1 MQNVVIVGGGFA
13 GLQAARRLGG
23 AHDVQVTLLDRY
35 NHHVFQPL
43 LYQVAMAEL
52 SPADIAVPLRSVLS
66 RYSNVRVYQS
76 DVDRVDLTTRQVHAG
91 FGALSYDFLL
101 LACGANHTYFGHD
114 AWERWAPGLKTVE
127 QAREIRRRVLQAYE
141 AAEYTRDAE
150 VQRRLLTFVIVGG
163 GATGVELA
171 GAIAE
176 MARFTLARDFRNI
189 RPELT
194 RVVLVEA
201 GPRLLPALPP
211 ELSAYAAR
219 ALVELG
225 VDVRAGVAVTQ
236 VTATGVQLGA
246 QQILAGTVLWAAG
259 VAAAPLGG
267 TLGTATDHN
276 GRIIVNADLSLPGHP
291 EVFVAG
297 DLAHFA
303 HQTGE
308 PLPGIAAVA
317 KQQGRHVA
325 DIILAER
332 MGRARRPFHYRDMGQ
347 LATIGHKRA
356 VAQIGWFRL
365 SGWPAWV
372 VWVFAHIY
380 YLIDFRS
387 RVLVMLAWAWTY
399 LTHRR
404 GARLILGKS
413 D

>member
-13 GLQAARRLGG
+13 GLQAARCLGG
-23 AHDVQVTLLDRY
+23 ARGVQVTLLDRY

-66 RYSNVRVYQS
+66 RYSNVSVYQGK
-76 DVDRVDLTTRQVHAG
+76 VQAVELKPRRVITS
-91 FGALSYDFLL
+91 FGELPYDFLL
-101 LACGANHTYFGHD
+101 LACGVSHTYFGHD
-114 AWERWAPGLKTVE
+114 HWESWAPGLKTVE
-127 QAREIRRRVLQAYE
+127 QAREIRRRVLNAYE
-141 AAEYTRDAE
+141 TAECARDPQ
-150 VQRRLLTFVIVGG
+150 VQRQLLTFVVVGG

-194 RVVLVEA
+194 RVWLVEA

-211 ELSAYAAR
+211 TLSAYAAR
-219 ALVELG
+219 VLSELG
-225 VDVRAGVAVTQ
+225 VQVRTGTAVTQ
-236 VTATGVQLGA
+236 VTATGVELGA

-259 VAAAPLGG
+259 VTAAPLGR
-267 TLGTATDHN
+267 TLGVSNDPQ
-276 GRIIVNADLSLPGHP
+276 GRVIVNADLSLPGHP

-303 HQTGE
+303 HQTDK

-317 KQQGRHVA
+317 KQQGRYVA
-325 DIILAER
+325 RTILAELA
-332 MGRARRPFHYRDMGQ
+332 GHPRRPFRYRDMGQ

-356 VAQIGWFRL
+356 VAQIGWFKL
-365 SGWPAWV
+365 HGWPAWV

-399 LTHRR
+399 VTHRR

-413 D
+413 E

>member
-1 MQNVVIVGGGFA
+1 MRNVVIVGGGFA

-23 AHDVQVTLLDRY
+23 VRGVQVTLLDRY

-66 RYSNVRVYQS
+66 RHANVRVYQS
-76 DVDRVDLTTRQVHAG
+76 DVERVDLQTRQVRAG
-91 FGALSYDFLL
+91 FGAVSYDFLL
-101 LACGANHTYFGHD
+101 LACGASHTYFGHD
-114 AWERWAPGLKTVE
+114 DWEPWAPGLKTVE

-141 AAEYTRDAE
+141 AAEYTRDPE

-194 RVVLVEA
+194 CVVLVEA

-211 ELSAYAAR
+211 ELSAYVAR
-219 ALVELG
+219 ALAELG
-225 VDVRAGVAVTQ
+225 VDVRTGTAVTQ
-236 VTATGVQLGA
+236 VTATGVELGA

-267 TLGTATDHN
+267 TLGAATDRQ

-325 DIILAER
+325 ETIRAELA
-332 MGRARRPFHYRDMGQ
+332 GHPRRPFRYRDMGQ

-356 VAQIGWFRL
+356 VAQIGWFKLR
-365 SGWPAWV
+365 GWPAWV

-399 LTHRR
+399 VTHRR

-413 D
+413 G

>member
-23 AHDVQVTLLDRY
+23 ARGVQVTLLDRY

-66 RYSNVRVYQS
+66 RDANVRVYQS
-76 DVDRVDLTTRQVHAG
+76 DVDRVDLPTRQVSAG
-91 FGALSYDFLL
+91 FGTLPYDFLL
-101 LACGANHTYFGHD
+101 LACGASHTYFGHD
-114 AWERWAPGLKTVE
+114 EWERWAPGLKTVE

-141 AAEYTRDAE
+141 AAEYTRDPE
-150 VQRRLLTFVIVGG
+150 VQHRLLTFVIVGG

-211 ELSAYAAR
+211 TLSAYAAR
-219 ALVELG
+219 ALSELG
-225 VDVRAGVAVTQ
+225 VQVRTRTAVTQ
-236 VTATGVQLGA
+236 VTASGVELGA
-246 QQILAGTVLWAAG
+246 QQLLAGTVLWAAG

-267 TLGTATDHN
+267 TLGAATDRQ
-276 GRIIVNADLSLPGHP
+276 GRIIVNADLSLPDHP

-325 DIILAER
+325 DTILAER
-332 MGRARRPFHYRDMGQ
+332 TGRARRPFHYRDMGQ

-365 SGWPAWV
+365 HGWPAWV

-399 LTHRR
+399 VTHRR

-413 D
+413 A

>member
-13 GLQAARRLGG
+13 GLQAARRLGDARG
-23 AHDVQVTLLDRY
+23 VQVTLLDRY

-66 RYSNVRVYQS
+66 RYSNVRIYQS
-76 DVDRVDLTTRQVHAG
+76 NVDSVDLQTRQVNAG
-91 FGALSYDFLL
+91 FGTLPYDFLL
-101 LACGANHTYFGHD
+101 LACGASHTYFGHD
-114 AWERWAPGLKTVE
+114 DWEPWAPGLKTVE

-141 AAEYTRDAE
+141 AAEYTRDPE
-150 VQRRLLTFVIVGG
+150 MRHRLLTFVIVGG

-211 ELSAYAAR
+211 TLSAYAAR
-219 ALVELG
+219 ALSELG
-225 VDVRAGVAVTQ
+225 VQVRTGTAVTQ
-236 VTATGVQLGA
+236 VTATGVELGA

-267 TLGTATDHN
+267 TLGAVTDRQ

-308 PLPGIAAVA
+308 ALPGIAAVA

-325 DIILAER
+325 ETILAEQT
-332 MGRARRPFHYRDMGQ
+332 GRARRPFRYRDMGQ

-356 VAQIGWFRL
+356 VAQIGWFKL
-365 SGWPAWV
+365 CGWPAWV

-399 LTHRR
+399 VTHRR

>member
-13 GLQAARRLGG
+13 GLQAARRLGDARG
-23 AHDVQVTLLDRY
+23 LQVTLLDRY

-66 RYSNVRVYQS
+66 RYSNVRIYQS
-76 DVDRVDLTTRQVHAG
+76 NVDSVDLQTRQVNAG
-91 FGALSYDFLL
+91 FGTLPYDFLL
-101 LACGANHTYFGHD
+101 LACGASHTYFGHD
-114 AWERWAPGLKTVE
+114 DWEPWAPGLKTVE

-141 AAEYTRDAE
+141 AAEYTRDPE
-150 VQRRLLTFVIVGG
+150 MRHRLLTFVIVGG

-211 ELSAYAAR
+211 TLSAYAAR
-219 ALVELG
+219 ALSELG
-225 VDVRAGVAVTQ
+225 VQVRTGTAVTQ
-236 VTATGVQLGA
+236 VTATGVELGA

-267 TLGTATDHN
+267 TLGAVTDRQ

-308 PLPGIAAVA
+308 ALPGIAAVA

-325 DIILAER
+325 ETILAEQT
-332 MGRARRPFHYRDMGQ
+332 GRARRPFRYRDMGQ

-356 VAQIGWFRL
+356 VAQIGWFKLR
-365 SGWPAWV
+365 GWPAWV

-399 LTHRR
+399 VTHRR

>member
-13 GLQAARRLGG
+13 GLQAARRLGDARG
-23 AHDVQVTLLDRY
+23 VQVTLLDRY

-66 RYSNVRVYQS
+66 RYSNVRIYQS
-76 DVDRVDLTTRQVHAG
+76 NVDSVDLQTRQVNAG
-91 FGALSYDFLL
+91 FGTLPYDFLL
-101 LACGANHTYFGHD
+101 LACGASHTYFGHD
-114 AWERWAPGLKTVE
+114 DWEPWAPGLKTVE

-141 AAEYTRDAE
+141 AAEYTRDPE
-150 VQRRLLTFVIVGG
+150 MRHRLLTFVIVGG

-211 ELSAYAAR
+211 TLSAYAAR
-219 ALVELG
+219 ALSELG
-225 VDVRAGVAVTQ
+225 VQVRTGTAVTQ
-236 VTATGVQLGA
+236 VTATGVELGA

-267 TLGTATDHN
+267 TLGAVTDRQ

-308 PLPGIAAVA
+308 ALPGIAAVA

-325 DIILAER
+325 ETILAEQT
-332 MGRARRPFHYRDMGQ
+332 GRARRPFRYRDMGQ

-356 VAQIGWFRL
+356 VAQIGWFKLR
-365 SGWPAWV
+365 GWPAWV

-399 LTHRR
+399 VTHRR